1 MLWSLPRVFGH
12 VCMGSALVVASLR
25 LDMRLSA
32 KKACVTASARV
43 WYLEPKW
50 LRCKIRTCMCLYQ
63 EPGMCHVLAPLRL
76 DMRLSAKKACVTA
89 SARVW
94 YLEPKW
100 LRCKIRTCMC
110 LYQEPG
116 MCHVPMGPRQEGRER
131 GGGGGGG
138 GREREGRETLFLS
151 PSSLLSNLSSPL
163 SSLSSLL
170 SLSPLPLL
178 SPPL

>member
-63 EPGMCHVLAPLRL
+63 EPGMCHV
-76 DMRLSAKKACVTA
+76 
-89 SARVW
+89 
-94 YLEPKW
+94 
-100 LRCKIRTCMC
+100 
-110 LYQEPG
+110 
-116 MCHVPMGPRQEGRER
+116 PMGPRQEGRER
-131 GGGGGGG
+131 GGGGGGGG

>member
-1 MLWSLPRVFGH
+1 MSTLPAGVLSVGQ
-12 VCMGSALVVASLR
+12 ALDLLFR
-25 LDMRLSA
+25 LGAMSVERWWCYSDLMRRD
-32 KKACVTASARV
+32 V
-43 WYLEPKW
+43 
-50 LRCKIRTCMCLYQ
+50 
-63 EPGMCHVLAPLRL
+63 
-76 DMRLSAKKACVTA
+76 KKACVTA

-116 MCHVPMGPRQEGRER
+116 MCHVPMGPPQLPERNKLDEEKYLPVCNTLCPVHMWTRQEGRER